1 MLLWKITLISN
12 ISKMVTDTTMG
23 PVEVEYKTTQGW
35 PRPLTLDDFELFYFN
50 VIKITRQIF
59 CLKW

>member
-1 MLLWKITLISN
+1 
-12 ISKMVTDTTMG
+12 MVTDTTMG